1 MGKEKFSQRDLDQ
14 ALDDLAMLR
23 YFPSDTRASVMH
35 LLAKICPHRE
45 ALEWLVGELV
55 NHVGEWPGP
64 AEVRGLLCTRY
75 DAADGIDGWCNLP
88 GYRAEDYESRHLAEH
103 DQRKTQE
110 RIGGSVSEWYGRVN
124 AQLAKADAEAKK
136 LPPGREA
143 GGASASGRAT
153 QKPKQEVN

>member
-1 MGKEKFSQRDLDQ
+1 MAKEKFNQRDLDQ

-45 ALEWLVGELV
+45 ALEWLIGELV

-64 AEVRGLLCTRY
+64 AEVRGLLCSRY

-88 GYRAEDYESRHLAEH
+88 GYRAEDSEAHYLAGH
-103 DQRKTQE
+103 DQRKTRE
-110 RIGGSVSEWYGRVN
+110 LGGSVGEWHG
-124 AQLAKADAEAKK
+124 QLSSAAEAKK
-136 LPPGREA
+136 LPPGRA
-143 GGASASGRAT
+143 A
-153 QKPKQEVN
+153 QKQREGVN